1 MSTND
6 EFESLIRNFKLDDME
21 PPPGSGA
28 AGRRAFDFDREEQQ
42 PSPRAAQAT
51 APRPSA
57 QQARSSAQQR
67 QQMRTGHPQ
76 QRAVRPSRQGVA
88 APQYQQATAPQY
100 PMQPQYPAPQ
110 TNPPQMQARR
120 KEFQVQIDED
130 AYGPSGSPRS
140 YPAMQPVRAA
150 GGGGGG
156 YGGGYDDEEDE
167 DEYEGG
173 GGGRWFK
180 AIIALIVVLAV
191 SVFLAFFAL
200 ETASDLFGL
209 NKAEG
214 EVEFTLPAGLTTAE
228 IAEKLQ
234 TEGIITQP
242 LVFQI
247 YADFKDDT
255 AKYEPGNYT
264 LNKNMGYDQIMMKF
278 RTGSKILIEVRVLF
292 YEGMTLS
299 EMAQSLEEAEVCTAD
314 ALYEYLNTADL
325 SDYDFVAEIP
335 RSADRFRKYEGYF
348 FPDTYNFYKDMKPA
362 QVVQRFF
369 NYFYNRVIA
378 DEELTERLSA
388 VGMSVDQ
395 AITLASVIQKEAS
408 NAEQMGNVSGVFHN
422 RLAEGSQLP
431 QLQSDVTRDYV
442 NNYIKP
448 FLDDAVDKESNPDAV
463 DPNQAMYDAYNTYV
477 CKGLPVGPVCN
488 PGLEAIRAAL
498 YPAQNNYYYF
508 VTDEAGNYYY
518 ASTLA
523 EHDQNVAV
531 AAQNGKVHGTAA
543 DTDAPEA

>member
-21 PPPGSGA
+21 PPPQQTGS
-28 AGRRAFDFDREEQQ
+28 
-42 PSPRAAQAT
+42 RAAQAT

-57 QQARSSAQQR
+57 QQARTGYPQQAAR
-67 QQMRTGHPQ
+67 SGQ
-76 QRAVRPSRQGVA
+76 QRAARPSQQRAAQPQYPQAA
-88 APQYQQATAPQY
+88 APQYPV
-100 PMQPQYPAPQ
+100 QPQYPVPQ
-110 TNPPQMQARR
+110 PNPPQMQARR
-120 KEFQVQIDED
+120 KEFQVRIDED
-130 AYGPSGSPRS
+130 AYGPASAPRS
-140 YPAMQPVRAA
+140 YPSAQPVRAA
-150 GGGGGG
+150 GGGGSYGGGG
-156 YGGGYDDEEDE
+156 YGGDYDDEDDE

-173 GGGRWFK
+173 GGGRWLK

-209 NKAEG
+209 NKPEG
-214 EVEFTLPAGLTTAE
+214 EVEFTLPKGLTTSE

-255 AKYEPGNYT
+255 SKYEPGNYT

-369 NYFYNRVIA
+369 NNFYNRVVA
-378 DEELTERLSA
+378 DEELTERMSA
-388 VGMSVDQ
+388 VGLSVDQ
-395 AITLASVIQKEAS
+395 AVTLASVIQKEAS

-422 RLAEGSQLP
+422 RLAEGSPLP

-448 FLDDAVDKESNPDAV
+448 FLDDAVDKEANPEAV

-477 CKGLPVGPVCN
+477 CNGLPVGPVCN

-498 YPAQNNYYYF
+498 YPSENSYYYF